1 MRQTTNSSKC
11 CCYENKVNKIDK
23 PTANFI
29 KERGRSKIIQNKK
42 YKEVNN
48 Q

>member
-1 MRQTTNSSKC
+1 MKI
-11 CCYENKVNKIDK
+11 KLIDK

-29 KERGRSKIIQNKK
+29 KEKGRRSKIIQNKK